1 MDDYKY
7 KNIII
12 KRIKSFI
19 KLITPFK

>member
-19 KLITPFK
+19 NLITPFK